1 MVPNP
6 KVLSVDPPMFASF
19 PGWSILFDNPGNA
32 IREVE
37 WGGQFLDTD
46 PGSRGNELYA
56 AFWRALEKIRI
67 SEMCPLP
74 ATTAHTT
81 FQDGI
86 NADSMPASIEAW
98 PAYEEFFRGLPHSV
112 SGPLPP
118 GLAETQSRIARM
130 RQWGVRLRF
139 KNLEIFE
146 RSAAL
151 VGTLE
156 PADGESAIVLEQLRD
171 VRRQLDLEQFVLIGK
186 PLNRELTPHVS
197 FAYLVS
203 QDAAKA
209 ARADLAAWNDIFLKE
224 TAGLTIEYASMGVYV
239 FEDMGKFWRVPVAH
253 TSLVI
258 EHETLEQAIQSRTGR
273 LGKEGEQKVCVP
285 ELWPKEELIEG
296 NRWRLVSKLGKR
308 PVLRTRGVELA
319 VFTQLAG
326 QDRHY
331 HRAAVEVYTC
341 LRGEMS
347 VYVAGQIYPLV
358 QGDTIIV
365 NPWAV
370 HEVLQRGE
378 FLAQVL
384 TVKCGGVQDKFFV

>member
-1 MVPNP
+1 M
-6 KVLSVDPPMFASF
+6 
-19 PGWSILFDNPGNA
+19 
-32 IREVE
+32 
-37 WGGQFLDTD
+37 
-46 PGSRGNELYA
+46 
-56 AFWRALEKIRI
+56 
-67 SEMCPLP
+67 
-74 ATTAHTT
+74 
-81 FQDGI
+81 
-86 NADSMPASIEAW
+86 
-98 PAYEEFFRGLPHSV
+98 
-112 SGPLPP
+112 
-118 GLAETQSRIARM
+118 
-130 RQWGVRLRF
+130 
-139 KNLEIFE
+139 
-146 RSAAL
+146 
-151 VGTLE
+151 
-156 PADGESAIVLEQLRD
+156 
-171 VRRQLDLEQFVLIGK
+171 
-186 PLNRELTPHVS
+186 
-197 FAYLVS
+197 
-203 QDAAKA
+203 
-209 ARADLAAWNDIFLKE
+209 
-224 TAGLTIEYASMGVYV
+224 
-239 FEDMGKFWRVPVAH
+239 
-253 TSLVI
+253 
-258 EHETLEQAIQSRTGR
+258 
-273 LGKEGEQKVCVP
+273 CVP